1 MACPHID
8 IFRAAKTVADFR
20 NGVKS
25 GEAQKGHVFS
35 ALSPLDPTWG
45 ITKRY
50 GGTSSARRTACG
62 HKGATCNRYDVRSI
76 ANDDLAFA
84 IRRIDDVHRYE
95 SFSCEER
102 RRRSFRKGMAE
113 P

>member
-1 MACPHID
+1 MAWPHIY

-50 GGTSSARRTACG
+50 GALRPR
-62 HKGATCNRYDVRSI
+62 GAPHADTRAPRAI
-76 ANDDLAFA
+76 ATT
-84 IRRIDDVHRYE
+84 
-95 SFSCEER
+95 
-102 RRRSFRKGMAE
+102 
-113 P
+113 